1 MLRETET
8 IQPKPQIVVVDQHP
22 VVSNN
27 DTTSTQTSSNTTTTN
42 TDSTTSTQNTTTSTN
57 TTNTTTSVFTAYDYK
72 YIGNDILTQ
81 YSTNQALKL
90 SYNLVQSDQYW
101 NHTVT
106 MIVQTGKV
114 PTVI

>member
-22 VVSNN
+22 VVSHN
-27 DTTSTQTSSNTTTTN
+27 DTTSTQTSSNTTN
-42 TDSTTSTQNTTTSTN
+42 NTTDSTN
-57 TTNTTTSVFTAYDYK
+57 TTNTTTIVFTAYEHK
-72 YIGNDILTQ
+72 YIGNEILTQ
-81 YSTNQALKL
+81 YSLNQALKV